1 MRPLHALLSLLSGTF
16 LLVSLAVFLSGAVS
30 QPAPTPKPNI
40 LFIIADD
47 AGPDMSIYGRNWCT
61 TPAFDRIAREGLLFT
76 RAYTPNAK
84 CAPSRACILT
94 GRNSWQLDAAANH
107 SVYFPTKFKTYQ
119 EALGEAGYVTG
130 YTGKGYGPGKAL
142 TDDGQ
147 PRPLLGRHYNQLT
160 TKPPT
165 PDIGPTD
172 YAANFAGFVQQAA
185 GKPWSFWVGFQE
197 PHRSYEYGSG
207 VKKGG
212 KRPDMIDR
220 VPTYWPD
227 SLTIRNDLLDYAFEI
242 EYMDSHVA
250 RILKTLEETG
260 QLDNTIIVVTSDHG
274 MPFPRVKGNPYEHAN
289 RIPMAIR
296 WPGGIKTANRR
307 IDDYVSFVDLAPTF
321 LQAAGLPQ
329 TQSGMQPTVGTS
341 LFDVFGSAKAGQTNP
356 ARNFVL
362 VGQESHGVGRPNDE
376 GYPIRG
382 MHKDGM
388 LYLRNYEPARWPAG
402 NPEVGY
408 LNCDGSPTKSL
419 LLNLRRAGK
428 DKSYWQTNFGKRPA
442 EELYDVRRDP
452 DCVNN
457 LMKNPRYKTLAKQ
470 LEAEMVAKLKAQD
483 DLRQRGYGYLYDQY
497 PVSEP
502 TVRSYY
508 EKDKAGNRVKA
519 TWVNETDYESEP
531 LD

>member
-1 MRPLHALLSLLSGTF
+1 LKLFTLFSGT
-16 LLVSLAVFLSGAVS
+16 LLLTSLAAFL
-30 QPAPTPKPNI
+30 PASLTQQLTNQKPNI

-47 AGPDMSIYGRNWCT
+47 AGPDMSIYGRKWCT

-84 CAPSRACILT
+84 CAPSRSCIMT

-107 SVYFPTKFKTYQ
+107 NIYFPTKFKTYQ
-119 EALGEAGYVTG
+119 EALAGAGYLTG

-147 PRPLLGRHYNQLT
+147 PRPVLGTLFDKHT
-160 TKPPT
+160 TTPPT
-165 PDIGPTD
+165 THMGRAD
-172 YAANFAGFVQQAA
+172 YAANFADFVQQAG
-185 GKPWSFWVGFQE
+185 GKPWSFWVGFLE
-197 PHRSYEYGSG
+197 PHRAYEYGSG

-212 KRPDMIDR
+212 KRPDMIER
-220 VPTYWPD
+220 VPAYWPD
-227 SLTIRNDLLDYAFEI
+227 SLTIRNDLLDYAYEI

-260 QLDNTIIVVTSDHG
+260 QLDNTLIVVTSDHG
-274 MPFPRVKGNPYEHAN
+274 MPFPRVKGNQYEAAN

-296 WPGGIKTANRR
+296 WPKGIKTNNRR

-321 LQAAGLPQ
+321 LQAAGLPHNR
-329 TQSGMQPTVGTS
+329 SGMQPTVGTS
-341 LFDVFGSAKAGQTNP
+341 LFDVFGSAKTGQANP

-362 VGQESHGVGRPNDE
+362 VGQERHDIGRPRDE
-376 GYPIRG
+376 GYPVRG

-388 LYLRNYEPARWPAG
+388 LYLRNYEPTRWPAC
-402 NPEVGY
+402 NPETGY

-419 LLNLRRAGK
+419 ILNLRRSGK
-428 DKSYWQTNFGKRPA
+428 DKTYWQTNFGKRPA

-457 LMKNPRYKTLAKQ
+457 LISNPRYKAVAKQ
-470 LEAEMVAKLKAQD
+470 LETEMVAKLKAQD
-483 DLRQRGYGYLYDQY
+483 DLRQIGFGYLYEQY

-502 TVRSYY
+502 AMRGYY
-508 EKDKAGNRVKA
+508 EKNQAGNRVKA
-519 TWVNETDYESEP
+519 GWVEDTDYE
-531 LD
+531 DQ